1 MAATEAP
8 RELIKQG
15 AEALVYK
22 TTYLLPTIPALLKHR
37 PRKPYR
43 HPTLDL
49 RLTKHRCLSE
59 ARLLTRCRGLGIPVP
74 AVYFV
79 DEARGEIYMEWI
91 SGRSIRE
98 VLDGMIA
105 EGRKEEVNDLMKKMG
120 QVVAKLH
127 QNDIVHGDLTTSNVM
142 VRGERKSGLLAEAT
156 MEKVDAEVVLIDLGL
171 GMMST
176 QEEDKAVD
184 LYVLER
190 AFLSTHPQAEDLFQ
204 DVLAAYEG
212 SFKGAKAV
220 MRRLADVRMRGRK
233 RSMLG

>member
-1 MAATEAP
+1 
-8 RELIKQG
+8 
-15 AEALVYK
+15 
-22 TTYLLPTIPALLKHR
+22 
-37 PRKPYR
+37 
-43 HPTLDL
+43 
-49 RLTKHRCLSE
+49 
-59 ARLLTRCRGLGIPVP
+59 
-74 AVYFV
+74 
-79 DEARGEIYMEWI
+79 MEWI

-98 VLDGMIA
+98 VLDAMIA

-142 VRGERKSGLLAEAT
+142 VRGERKSGLLAGAT

-204 DVLAAYEG
+204 DVLTAYEG

-220 MRRLADVRMRGRK
+220 MKRLADVRMRGRK